1 MCFPKFRCNRQ
12 TIDKATRSARLFI
25 FCDQIMN
32 DRVDRK
38 INFNSQFYNAAI
50 SDDFCIGGKYGHKV
64 GEKCEKKKSD
74 LRDDDFDQFE
84 KGVCTLMQTQVM
96 MDVDIRYNYPM
107 QRTTL

>member
-1 MCFPKFRCNRQ
+1 
-12 TIDKATRSARLFI
+12 
-25 FCDQIMN
+25 MN

-74 LRDDDFDQFE
+74 LRDDDFD
-84 KGVCTLMQTQVM
+84 
-96 MDVDIRYNYPM
+96 
-107 QRTTL
+107 